1 MAARTEAFERMGL
14 TPGEVD
20 LVVDRLLRRDREGDD
35 RHLCIECQHIRGS
48 ATGWRC
54 GALRQSLPRE
64 LVATQLQRC
73 DMFEGAEHD

>member
-1 MAARTEAFERMGL
+1 MMKRTEAFERMGL
-14 TPGEVD
+14 TPDEVD

-35 RHLCIECQHIRGS
+35 RRLCIECQHVRGS

-54 GALRQSLPRE
+54 AAVGAIPTE
-64 LVATQLQRC
+64 WATIRLQRC